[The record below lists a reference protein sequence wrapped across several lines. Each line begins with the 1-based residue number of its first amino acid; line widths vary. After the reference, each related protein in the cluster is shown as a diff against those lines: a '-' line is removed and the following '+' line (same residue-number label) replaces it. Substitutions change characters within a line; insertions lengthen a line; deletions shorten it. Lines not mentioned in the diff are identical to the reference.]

1 MFALDET
8 LSALSHGQECFG
20 WFLRGK
26 AVWTRYSAKAV
37 GGAGMPGLQEGL
49 LMCVPE
55 ILLCRRILG

>member
-37 GGAGMPGLQEGL
+37 GGAGMPGLQEG
-49 LMCVPE
+49 
-55 ILLCRRILG
+55 